1 MFGGSNVMWQFD
13 YPWLLLLLPLPWLGY
28 HYLPAYREAR
38 SAVRVPF
45 FGAMSRA
52 IGQAPQQAGSRE
64 NRGQWLLNLLVWAL
78 VLLAAARPVWVEKP
92 IVHQQPV
99 RDLMLAIDISQSMET
114 TDFNDANGQ
123 KINRLAAVKQVVHGF
138 IQQRKDDRL
147 GLIVFGSGA
156 YPQAPLTLDHA
167 SLDLLLDD
175 TGIGM
180 AGPNTAIGDAI
191 GVALKLLDQAHEREK
206 VLILLTDGNDT
217 SSAIP
222 PERAAAMAA
231 AKGVVI
237 HTIGIGDPNAD
248 GEAKVNLG
256 ALQQIASS
264 TGGRYFRA
272 EDRNALDQVYATL
285 DRITPHQVQTLS
297 HQPKRDLFFWPLGAA
312 IGLLALYHLLALLW
326 PHLALARQRQEA

>member
-1 MFGGSNVMWQFD
+1 MWQLD

-28 HYLPAYREAR
+28 RYLPDYREAR

-52 IGQAPQQAGSRE
+52 VGQAPSKAGTHG
-64 NRGQWLLNLLVWAL
+64 NRWQLLLNLLVWTL
-78 VLLAAARPVWVEKP
+78 VLVAAARPVFVEKP
-92 IVHQQPV
+92 IERQQPV

-114 TDFNDANGQ
+114 TDFTGANGQ
-123 KINRLAAVKQVVHGF
+123 KIDRLAAVKEVVHGF
-138 IQQRKDDRL
+138 IDKRKDDRL

-167 SLDLLLDD
+167 SLSLLLDD

-191 GVALKLLDQAHEREK
+191 GLSLKLLDQAHEQEK

-217 SSAIP
+217 SSAITP
-222 PERAAAMAA
+222 DHAASMAA

-237 HTIGIGDPNAD
+237 HTIGIGDPTAE
-248 GEAKVNLG
+248 GEAKVNLQG
-256 ALQQIASS
+256 LQHIAEA
-264 TGGRYFRA
+264 TGGRFFRA
-272 EDRNALDQVYATL
+272 EDRNALDQVYGTL
-285 DRITPHQVQTLS
+285 DKLTPHQVHTLS
-297 HQPKRDLFFWPLGAA
+297 HQPKKELFWWPLAAA
-312 IGLLALYHLLALLW
+312 IAVLALYHLGALLRS
-326 PHLALARQRQEA
+326 HLTSARQRQEA

>member
-1 MFGGSNVMWQFD
+1 MWQLD

-28 HYLPAYREAR
+28 RYLPDYREAR

-52 IGQAPQQAGSRE
+52 VGQAPSEAGTHV
-64 NRGQWLLNLLVWAL
+64 NRWQLLLNLLVWTLLL
-78 VLLAAARPVWVEKP
+78 VAAARPVFVEKP
-92 IVHQQPV
+92 IERQQPV

-114 TDFNDANGQ
+114 TDFTDANGQ
-123 KINRLAAVKQVVHGF
+123 KINRLAAVKEVVHGF
-138 IQQRKDDRL
+138 IDKRKDDRL

-167 SLDLLLDD
+167 SLSLLLDD

-191 GVALKLLDQAHEREK
+191 GLSLKLLDQAREQEK

-217 SSAIP
+217 SSAITP
-222 PERAAAMAA
+222 DHAASMAA

-237 HTIGIGDPNAD
+237 HTIGIGDPTAE
-248 GEAKVNLG
+248 GEAKVNLQG
-256 ALQQIASS
+256 LQHIAEA
-264 TGGRYFRA
+264 TGGRFFRA
-272 EDRNALDQVYATL
+272 EDRNALDQVYGTL
-285 DRITPHQVQTLS
+285 DKLTPHQVHTLS
-297 HQPKRDLFFWPLGAA
+297 HQPKKELFWWPLAAA
-312 IGLLALYHLLALLW
+312 IAVLALYHLGALLRS
-326 PHLALARQRQEA
+326 HLTSARQRQEA